1 MRSTFL
7 QCMTAALLLSVG
19 APAQEVYQP
28 PVYDITIPP
37 EVKVAPPGF
46 NLDLEGLPEAPVT
59 IEEAVAFGLTHHENI
74 TEARA
79 EVAQAVA
86 RIAQARA
93 SALPDVGASASYVEP
108 LYFYT
113 AGGGF
118 GDISSIPGL
127 GNLGGGAL
135 NLFNQAAQGPQG
147 GLEVRQLLFDFN
159 RTRSAV
165 KAAEARTRAAE
176 AGVEKAKHELGF
188 EIARAY
194 LEFLQSRRLAEVRLL
209 NAENQSAHVDEA
221 RRLHATGLGL
231 PIDAVRAQTEYATA
245 VYDFVEARNQALLD
259 RVELA
264 TFMGLD
270 PRTPFEVKPPEVR
283 PAVEMDLEKLVEKA
297 LNDRPAIAESLAQV
311 EAQKFTLDNKRAG
324 NQPRLSTSL
333 KFQANRV
340 TPQPQTDQL
349 NLMLNLE
356 WPIFNGGLTLAEA
369 REAEGALTAVEAQL
383 RRLRRQV
390 ISDVTLAFV
399 KLETAEQNQGT
410 ARVAVEGAEESVRV
424 ANGRYRLGL
433 AGFIEVL
440 DAEDAL
446 LTARTDQVNARAKL
460 EQAYAELRL
469 ATGQPWD

>member
-1 MRSTFL
+1 MIRLLCTS
-7 QCMTAALLLSVG
+7 ALVSLMLAVG
-19 APAQEVYQP
+19 ALAQDVYQP
-28 PVYDITIPP
+28 PVYEVTIPP
-37 EVKVAPPGF
+37 EIKVTPPGW
-46 NLDLEGLPEAPVT
+46 NLDLNSLPEAPLT
-59 IEEAVAFGLTHHENI
+59 IEEAVAFGLSHHENI
-74 TEARA
+74 IEAKA

-86 RIAQARA
+86 RVAQARS
-93 SALPDVGASASYVEP
+93 SALPDISANASYVEP
-108 LYFYT
+108 LHFYS

-127 GNLGGGAL
+127 GDLGGGAL
-135 NLFNQAAQGPQG
+135 AMFNQPSKGPQG
-147 GLEVRQLLFDFN
+147 GFEVRQLLFDFN

-165 KAAEARTRAAE
+165 KAAEAKTKAAE
-176 AGVEKAKHELGF
+176 AGVERVKHELGF
-188 EIARAY
+188 EIARSY

-209 NAENQSAHVDEA
+209 NAENQGAHVEEA

-245 VYDFVEARNQALLD
+245 VYDFVEARNQALLH

-297 LNDRPAIAESLAQV
+297 LSDRPAIAESMAQV

-324 NQPRLSTSL
+324 NKPRISTSL

-340 TPQPQTDQL
+340 APQPQTDQL

-356 WPIFNGGLTLAEA
+356 LPIFNGGLTLAEA
-369 REAEGALTAVEAQL
+369 REAQAGLTSVEAQL
-383 RRLRRQV
+383 SRLQRQV
-390 ISDVTLAFV
+390 ISDVTLAFI
-399 KLETAEQNQGT
+399 KLETAEQSQGT
-410 ARVAVEGAEESVRV
+410 TRIAVEGAEESVRV

-433 AGFIEVL
+433 AGFLEVL

-460 EQAYAELRL
+460 EQAYADLRL

>member
-1 MRSTFL
+1 MKIVFPTVMAVF
-7 QCMTAALLLSVG
+7 LLSFG
-19 APAQEVYQP
+19 ALAQEAYQP
-28 PVYDITIPP
+28 PAYDISIPP
-37 EVKVAPPGF
+37 EVEVAPPGWS
-46 NLDLEGLPEAPVT
+46 LDLTTLPEAPLT
-59 IEEAVAFGLTHHENI
+59 LEEAVAFGLTHHESI
-74 TEARA
+74 IEARA

-86 RIAQARA
+86 RVAQARS
-93 SALPDVGASASYVEP
+93 SALPDVAANASYVEP

-118 GDISSIPGL
+118 GDLSSIPGL

-135 NLFNQAAQGPQG
+135 AMFNQASQGPQG
-147 GLEVRQLLFDFN
+147 GLEIRQLLFDFN

-165 KAAEARTRAAE
+165 RAAHARTRAAE
-176 AGVEKAKHELGF
+176 AGLEKAKQELGF
-188 EIARAY
+188 EISRAY

-209 NAENQSAHVDEA
+209 NAENQEAHVQEA

-231 PIDAVRAQTEYATA
+231 PIDVVRAQTEYASA

-270 PRTPFEVKPPEVR
+270 PRTPFEVKAPDVR
-283 PAVEMDLEKLVEKA
+283 PAVEMDLEKLVETA
-297 LNDRPAIAESLAQV
+297 LADRPALTESRAQV

-324 NQPRLSTSL
+324 NQPRLTTSL

-340 TPQPQTDQL
+340 SPQPQTDQL

-356 WPIFNGGLTLAEA
+356 WPIFNGGLTLAET
-369 REAEGALTAVEAQL
+369 REAEAALTSVEAQL
-383 RRLRRQV
+383 SRLQRQV
-390 ISDVTLAFV
+390 VSDVTLAYL
-399 KLETAEQNQGT
+399 KLETAEQSLSAAGI
-410 ARVAVEGAEESVRV
+410 AVEGAQESVRV

-440 DAEDAL
+440 DAENAL
-446 LTARTDQVNARAKL
+446 LSARTDQVNARAKL
-460 EQAYAELRL
+460 ELSYADLRL
-469 ATGQPWD
+469 ATGQRWD